1 MAAPAPRLVSRFAV
15 LTAVGLTAAAVAI
28 LAIVQ
33 HTYTAEGERQAI
45 VRARYAAHTVLTARL
60 RAPDFGRR
68 LPAARR
74 RQLDRLFRGSVLVDG
89 TAAAVL
95 YDTRAR
101 PVYESGVVSERR
113 PPASLEPL
121 VRAALAGN
129 VVSHVGP
136 SGFGSGRALRTFVQI
151 TSGGRLR
158 GVVDLA
164 QDYGPIAA
172 SARHSSLVIAGVLEG
187 VLILLFVLLLPMV
200 ARARR
205 RIGAQVEALDRA
217 ATHDELT
224 GLPNRLGFQQAIDE
238 RGFRRRAPAVVLVDI
253 AGFHNLN
260 ESLGTDRGDQ
270 VLFTIGSRLAALEGP
285 TLVARLGGDEFGLLL
300 ERGEEDRLTAFARAV
315 RTALA
320 APLDVDGV
328 RGGAEAVLGAAV
340 MPLDGNA
347 AKVLQQAGVALR
359 VAKENGS
366 GFELYEPPVGP
377 TAVSRF
383 SLANELRAALA
394 GDELRVHYQPQADL
408 ASHAIRGV
416 EALVRWEHPK
426 LGLLTAGDFMPLAEQ
441 TSLAREIDRLVLDT
455 AAAQWRPWHELGVAL
470 DLAVNMTALGL
481 TDPELPEQIE
491 EILARHGLPGEHLVL
506 EVTEHT
512 LLRNVETVRETLA
525 GLDERGIRLAIDD
538 YGTGYSSLSYL
549 RDLHAR
555 QLKLDRTFTAGI
567 PGDEADERIVGSTI
581 HLAHALGA
589 TVVAEGVETLE
600 QWNHLAAL
608 GCDAAQGYFVGYPQP
623 AEVLTPMLVGNPGLV
638 AVPVPA

>member
-1 MAAPAPRLVSRFAV
+1 MAPRAPRLVSRFAV

-33 HTYTAEGERQAI
+33 HTYTTEGERQAI
-45 VRARYAAHTVLTARL
+45 VRARYTADTVLTSRL
-60 RAPDFGRR
+60 LAADFERR
-68 LPAARR
+68 LSGARR
-74 RQLDRLFRGSVLVDG
+74 RGLDRLFRSAVLVDG

-95 YDTRAR
+95 YDANAR
-101 PVYESGVVSERR
+101 PVYAAGAAPERR
-113 PPASLEPL
+113 PATSLEPL

-129 VVSHVGP
+129 VVSRVGP
-136 SGFGSGRALRTFVQI
+136 SGFGSGRALRTFVPI

-158 GVVDLA
+158 GVVDLE

-172 SARHSSLVIAGVLEG
+172 SARHSSFVIAGVLEG

-238 RGFRRRAPAVVLVDI
+238 RAFRGRAPAVVLVDI
-253 AGFHNLN
+253 ADFHSLN
-260 ESLGTDRGDQ
+260 DNLGTDRADH
-270 VLFTIGSRLAALEGP
+270 VLFAIGSRLAALEGSA
-285 TLVARLGGDEFGLLL
+285 LVARLGGDEFGLLL
-300 ERGEEDRLTAFARAV
+300 ETGEEDRLA
-315 RTALA
+315 ALA
-320 APLDVDGV
+320 ATVRRALAVPLDVDGV
-328 RGGAEAVLGAAV
+328 RVGAEAVLGAAV

-347 AKVLQQAGVALR
+347 AKVLQHAGVALR

-383 SLANELRAALA
+383 SLANELRAALT

-416 EALVRWEHPK
+416 EALVRWQHPK
-426 LGLLTAGDFMPLAEQ
+426 LGLLAAGEFMPLAEQ
-441 TSLAREIDRLVLDT
+441 TSLARDIDRLVLDS
-455 AAAQWRPWHELGVAL
+455 AAAQWRPWYELGVVL

-481 TDPELPEQIE
+481 ADPELPEQIDE
-491 EILARHGLPGEHLVL
+491 VLARHGLPGEHLVL

-512 LLRNVETVRETLA
+512 LLRNADSVRETLA
-525 GLDERGIRLAIDD
+525 GLDGRGIRLAIDD

-608 GCDAAQGYFVGYPQP
+608 GCDVAQGYFIGHPVP
-623 AEVLTPMLVGNPGLV
+623 ADELTPMLVENPGLA
-638 AVPVPA
+638 AVPVPV